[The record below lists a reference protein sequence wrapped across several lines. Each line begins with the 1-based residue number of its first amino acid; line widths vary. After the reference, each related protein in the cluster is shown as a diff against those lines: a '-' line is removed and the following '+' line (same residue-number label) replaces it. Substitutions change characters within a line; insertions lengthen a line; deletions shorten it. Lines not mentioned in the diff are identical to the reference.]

1 MRVNPYKFQKMIL
14 SCEKRENK
22 YILRTNYSHI
32 TSKDFVTVLDV
43 EMDNKLSVFQL
54 FVEKQVNN

>member
-1 MRVNPYKFQKMIL
+1 MIL

-22 YILRTNYSHI
+22 YILKTNYSHI
-32 TSKDFVTVLDV
+32 TSKDFVTLLDV

-54 FVEKQVNN
+54 FVEKQVSN